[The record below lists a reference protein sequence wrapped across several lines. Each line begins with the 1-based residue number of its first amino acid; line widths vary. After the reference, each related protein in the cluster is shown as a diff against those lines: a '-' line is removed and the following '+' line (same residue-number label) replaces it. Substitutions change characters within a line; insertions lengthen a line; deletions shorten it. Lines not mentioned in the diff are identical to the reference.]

1 MTDNEMNKKQALKEQ
16 EAYFLQLV
24 EEKQLELIWHPD
36 RREKCEITFTYE
48 HSAMA
53 VYVYREDCPMVAFQE
68 YAMYL
73 LFIMYANCLANG
85 LKDWKPAA
93 AKAVNYLRKLP
104 DDIRDSSL
112 DFAYTRIAEWYEA
125 SGDPKAEWHRK
136 QADRYRLCS
145 EDMNPWDAVREMD
158 TMEDEKLFDFCL
170 YVLCHIVGQGCFG
183 EDAFYGDWQRDQ
195 YELVE
200 EVLDKA
206 VKHFANNE
214 ENTVL
219 NRSFFYFLK
228 GVYLK
233 RTRRF
238 KLAEAV
244 WEIYSTLPR
253 IKEEASFTLSL
264 IHALWG
270 ECCLHRRDEARAR
283 EHFLKVR
290 EDEEPWVWKYV
301 QALMAKQNASADDLN
316 QSLLQIVTDA
326 CCQHNVTP
334 QPLKESIDAFF
345 APPEMEDD
353 EEEEDEEEQDEEV
366 DEEDNEGEEC
376 TYTFD
381 DWYAGAEG
389 GDSLAQ
395 LLVGHLYY
403 MGKYVTRNYRLA
415 REWFYLSALQGNAVA
430 QMNLAY
436 IYAHGYGTEV
446 DEPEA
451 AKWRQKAE
459 ISQGEEMQEYG
470 NLILTDE

>member
-1 MTDNEMNKKQALKEQ
+1 MNKNQALKEQ

-53 VYVYREDCPMVAFQE
+53 VYVYREDCPMVAFRE

-183 EDAFYGDWQRDQ
+183 EDAFYADWQRDQ

-270 ECCLHRRDEARAR
+270 ECCLYRRDEARAR

-301 QALMAKQNASADDLN
+301 HADDLN
-316 QSLLQIVTDA
+316 QSLLQVVTDA

-345 APPEMEDD
+345 APPEICDDEEEDEEDD
-353 EEEEDEEEQDEEV
+353 EEEE
-366 DEEDNEGEEC
+366 
-376 TYTFD
+376 YPHTFD
-381 DWYAGAEG
+381 QWYDWAEDG
-389 GDSLAQ
+389 NRFAQ
-395 LLVGHLYY
+395 LVVGFLYHQ
-403 MGKYVTRNYRLA
+403 GEVVSQNDRLA
-415 REWFYLSALQGNAVA
+415 REWFYLSALQGNAAA

-436 IYAHGYGTEV
+436 LYTHGYGVEA
-446 DEPEA
+446 DEQEA
-451 AKWRQKAE
+451 AKWWEKAE
-459 ISQGEEMQEYG
+459 ANPSLGLKSYKD
-470 NLILTDE
+470 LLLKA